1 MDKEKHLP
9 PVARVISIAWWALHK
24 LQRYT
29 TFAKGGTTV
38 MVADKDILE
47 VLHMGKVH
55 QSIIAYLLDVDIYH
69 VVW

>member
-1 MDKEKHLP
+1 
-9 PVARVISIAWWALHK
+9 
-24 LQRYT
+24 
-29 TFAKGGTTV
+29 